1 MRYFDSLPYISN
13 TDQYGNVTLLKNIL
27 LRTELIPKLASNPL
41 LFYEYELRDGD
52 TPEIIANKYYGDSY
66 RYWIVLYG
74 NPQIMDPQFDWPLS
88 SNQFLTYLQNKYAD
102 AAGGVD
108 NVLSYTQTAY
118 YRFLKIITTV
128 DNTTGT
134 TAVKTVIVDEDTFYN
149 HTPGLATTQ
158 TFADGTSV
166 TYTITKRV
174 LSIYEYENDLN
185 EAKRNI
191 KLINKNYAN
200 DMELQYKTLVSS

>member
-27 LRTELIPKLASNPL
+27 LRTDLIPKLASNPL
-41 LFYEYELRDGD
+41 LFYEYPLQEGD
-52 TPEIIANKYYGDSY
+52 TPEIVANKYYGDSY

-88 SNQFLTYLQNKYAD
+88 SNQFLTYLQNKYS
-102 AAGGVD
+102 AAANGVS
-108 NVLSYTQTAY
+108 NVISYAQATPYQY
-118 YRFLKIITTV
+118 QKVITTV
-128 DNTTGT
+128 DSATGT
-134 TAVKTVIVDEDTFYN
+134 TAIKTVAIDQNTYN
-149 HTPGLATTQ
+149 SIMPSTTKQ
-158 TFADGTSV
+158 TFPNGTTV
-166 TYTITKRV
+166 TYTISTNV

-200 DMELQYKTLVSS
+200 DMELQYKILVSS